1 MSDNPLAEKIGDKK
15 SSINNSR
22 LYSHNE
28 DTACVLFGILF
39 TISLSF
45 VQIAVESTFHDRLI
59 YKRTTHFKC
68 FFTFFREPA
77 LTAMIFLLIFTL
89 RS

>member
-1 MSDNPLAEKIGDKK
+1 MSDDLHAEKIGVKK
-15 SSINNSR
+15 STINNSR

-39 TISLSF
+39 TISLSL
-45 VQIAVESTFHDRLI
+45 VLIAVESTFHDRLI

-68 FFTFFREPA
+68 FFTFLREHG
-77 LTAMIFLLIFTL
+77 LVTLLL
-89 RS
+89 

>member
-15 SSINNSR
+15 SAINNSR

-39 TISLSF
+39 TISLSL
-45 VQIAVESTFHDRLI
+45 VLIAVESTFHDRLI

-68 FFTFFREPA
+68 FFTFLREHG
-77 LTAMIFLLIFTL
+77 LVTLLL
-89 RS
+89 